1 MKWKLDK
8 GRPLCPQICERVC
21 TDIAIGHLLPGEKIL
36 SVREMALSAGIN
48 PNTVQKAFEQLEQQ
62 GILLS
67 QRGSGWYVAKD
78 VSTAKQ
84 TLEEL
89 QKQKTAEYVYSKRT
103 PLGKSYAMDG
113 EGINHGITYGK
124 RCAAT
129 PDGRLAGDQLSKNLM
144 PVFGCDKRG
153 LLAYLNSATKIDAV
167 DYPNGAPI
175 DFILHP
181 TAVEGD
187 DGLEVM
193 LALIRTTF
201 KKGGSA
207 VQCGIYSAE
216 LLLDAQEHPE
226 LHEGLQVR
234 LCGWS
239 QYFNKLSRDEQDML
253 IRQAKSEER

>member
-1 MKWKLDK
+1 MRDTEKYGNNIDAVDRYAAEIMK
-8 GRPLCPQICERVC
+8 
-21 TDIAIGHLLPGEKIL
+21 
-36 SVREMALSAGIN
+36 
-48 PNTVQKAFEQLEQQ
+48 
-62 GILLS
+62 
-67 QRGSGWYVAKD
+67 
-78 VSTAKQ
+78 
-84 TLEEL
+84 
-89 QKQKTAEYVYSKRT
+89 KTAEYVYSKRT

-253 IRQAKSEER
+253 IRQAKSEEREDEKQLYEISPQGLRM